1 MSLYR
6 YAFAAVLAAAATGPG
21 RAADP
26 PPRPPEW
33 FVKVVDIAFGDPMR
47 GGSSPLAVSKSR
59 YDWPWL
65 ARRHDLKP
73 TAPLPRDRFRGPT
86 DLFDRLD
93 RDGNDTLEAADFDW
107 SERSPFLQQQALTNA
122 VFGRLDA
129 DRDQAVSA
137 EEWEA
142 VFARAAG
149 GKGTLTPDELRKVLF
164 ATPAGR
170 RPTVV
175 PPTRIGRLAGLM
187 TGELGSVQEG
197 PDPGDAAPD
206 FALRTPD
213 GNRTVKL
220 SEFRGRK
227 PVVLIFGSFT

>member
-1 MSLYR
+1 MPLSRSAL
-6 YAFAAVLAAAATGPG
+6 AAVLAAAAAGTG

-26 PPRPPEW
+26 PPPRPPEW
-33 FVKVVDIAFGDPMR
+33 LVKVADILFGDPMR

-73 TAPLPRDRFRGPT
+73 SATLPRDRFRGPA

-93 RDGNDTLEAADFDW
+93 RDGDGVLAAADFDW
-107 SERSPFLQQQALTNA
+107 SERSPFIQQQALADA

-129 DRDQAVSA
+129 DRDQAISA

-142 VFARAAG
+142 LFARAAG
-149 GKGTLTPDELRKVLF
+149 EKRTLTPDELRRALF
-164 ATPAGR
+164 AAPADR
-170 RPTVV
+170 RSTT
-175 PPTRIGRLAGLM
+175 PPTRTGRLLGLL
-187 TGELGSVQEG
+187 TGELGSVREG

-206 FALRTPD
+206 FALRTP
-213 GNRTVKL
+213 GGERTVKL
-220 SEFRGRK
+220 SDYRGRK